1 MFDNVDDMTTDL
13 RSPYAAALG
22 PRVDELHPHLGRY
35 FAAIPQ
41 GGVGVGRGTFERVG
55 CRNPVVRGLL
65 GPVLRVLQRHGA
77 VYGGWAEDVPFT
89 VRNRDGAGRSAER
102 TLHLPDGDWTMR
114 DRVRPLPHGRIVDSL
129 GRPGVLAAVF
139 DATTSEGALEL
150 RSTRVGVRL
159 GRLRI
164 RFPRCIAPRIR
175 LVESADED
183 NGLQRVALT
192 VDVPLLGRI
201 HEYAGTFRYD
211 IEEDA

>member
-1 MFDNVDDMTTDL
+1 MTTDL

-35 FAAIPQ
+35 FAAIPR

-55 CRNPVVRGLL
+55 CRNPVVRALL

-89 VRNRDGAGRSAER
+89 VRNRDGEGRSAER
-102 TLHLPDGDWTMR
+102 TLHLPDADWTMR
-114 DRVRPLPHGRIVDSL
+114 DRVRTLQHGRIVDRL

-139 DATTSEGALEL
+139 DVTTSEGTLEL

>member
-1 MFDNVDDMTTDL
+1 MFDNVEDMTTDP

-22 PRVDELHPHLGRY
+22 PRVDELHPRLRRY
-35 FAAIPQ
+35 FAAIPH
-41 GGVGVGRGTFERVG
+41 GAVGVGRGTFERVG
-55 CRNPVVRGLL
+55 CRNPVVRALL

-77 VYGGWAEDVPFT
+77 VYAGWAESVPFT

-114 DRVRPLPHGRIVDSL
+114 DRVRTLPRGRIVDRL
-129 GRPGVLAAVF
+129 GHPGVLAAVF
-139 DATTSEGALEL
+139 DVTTSDGALEL
-150 RSTRVGVRL
+150 RSTRVGARL